1 MDIKH
6 LDYFITI
13 VENNFNLSRAATIL
27 LISQP
32 ALTKFIKEF
41 EEQEDVSLFIRSK
54 GRLTG
59 LTPIGKEFYDN
70 ALVVLSNHQQLM
82 EHLRINKDTIKGTIK
97 IGIPPVILT
106 ILFKR
111 AIPHFIMEN
120 PDIQL
125 EIVEAGAYDLQ
136 KMLLLQ
142 EIDIAFLIDPI
153 DTPNITHKTVVS
165 DEVVVIFNDQHQLSQ
180 EKDAISYS
188 LLSDEKILLLNDSFM
203 LHHQIK
209 KNFRV
214 ADVTPYIFFESGA
227 WDLLVSMCE
236 SLNMVTILPKPII
249 AHYPQNNLLFRSLT
263 PPLRWTVNICRLDN
277 VHHNQLTKY
286 TESFFLDFFNEE
298 TPSKKD

>member
-6 LDYFITI
+6 LEYFTTI
-13 VENNFNLSRAATIL
+13 VENHFNLSRSANIL

-41 EEQEDVSLFIRSK
+41 EETEGVDLFVRSK
-54 GRLTG
+54 GRLIE
-59 LTPIGKEFYDN
+59 LTPIGQEFYDN
-70 ALVVLSNHQQLM
+70 ALVVLKNHQHLM
-82 EHLRINKDTIKGTIK
+82 EELRINKGLIKGKIK

-111 AIPHFIMEN
+111 AIPTFMMEN

-125 EIVEAGAYDLQ
+125 EIIEAGAYELQ

-153 DTPNITHKTVVS
+153 DTPNIQHKTVVANQS
-165 DEVVVIFNDQHQLSQ
+165 VVIFNEQHPFTTHKGPLTYQDL
-180 EKDAISYS
+180 AN
-188 LLSDEKILLLNDSFM
+188 EKIISLNESFM

-209 KNFRV
+209 KQFRV
-214 ADVTPYIFFESGA
+214 AGLTPHIFFQSGA

-236 SLNMVTILPKPII
+236 SLNMVTILPQPILS
-249 AHYPQNNLLFRSLT
+249 HYPQNHLQWRPLD
-263 PPLRWTVNICRLDN
+263 PPLTWTVNICRLDH
-277 VHHNQLTKY
+277 VYHNHLTTF
-286 TESFFLDFFNEE
+286 TEHFFLDFFSHEGVE
-298 TPSKKD
+298 